1 MSGWFLL
8 FISLSQ
14 VSISQTANGWLQ
26 TETRLTRQIASSD
39 FEQKRSA
46 LFEIRNLRSEQAS
59 RLALPALK
67 DFDEM
72 VRATAVTSV
81 TFLPKA
87 KAVNAI
93 APLLDDRSAF
103 VRREAAYALG
113 TVGSANAS
121 LPLLRLLQKEKIYE
135 VRTAVVSAL
144 GSTGDPNAVVLLIAV
159 LKQRPKDDE
168 DFLRRSAA
176 RSIGQIAQVIQ
187 TENLYLV
194 TPRNFLSDKYKD
206 TASYK
211 VEQLTAQYPVFV
223 QGIAELARVLV
234 DKKESDDTR
243 REAAFALGAIGDK
256 SAVVVL
262 ESNLN
267 NTDYYLAEICKE
279 ALLKIKK
286 VE

>member
-267 NTDYYLAEICKE
+267 NTDYYLAKICKE